1 MRDKQG
7 YGHTVCRK
15 GHSRKLEQARM
26 IHCSGIM
33 MNLVSIGI
41 GALMQQGLELKASIL
56 VNGIVRTIG
65 DY

>member
-1 MRDKQG
+1 
-7 YGHTVCRK
+7 
-15 GHSRKLEQARM
+15 M

-33 MNLVSIGI
+33 MNLASIEI